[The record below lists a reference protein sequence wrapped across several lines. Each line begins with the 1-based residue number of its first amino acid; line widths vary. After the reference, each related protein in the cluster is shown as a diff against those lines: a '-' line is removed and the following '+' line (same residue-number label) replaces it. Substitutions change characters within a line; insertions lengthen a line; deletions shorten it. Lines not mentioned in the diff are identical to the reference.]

1 MSVTRAMALVVAGAL
16 AVAGCGGSI
25 ASPSQPLT
33 AQQVTAALAKHI
45 PAAIP
50 GVVYTA
56 DTDPNHLLGRPGGYV
71 SKTAFIASRVS
82 KIDVEGMRSDAVE
95 RGGSVEVFPD
105 EQGAQNRVKYIQAI
119 ASGFPAAVEYDY
131 LSGPVLVRVSR
142 MLTPAQAS
150 EYQNAL
156 KGIR

>member
-33 AQQVTAALAKHI
+33 AQQVIAALPKHI
-45 PAAIP
+45 PAVIP

-71 SKTAFIASRVS
+71 SRRPSLTAAFPKVTLRV
-82 KIDVEGMRSDAVE
+82 
-95 RGGSVEVFPD
+95 
-105 EQGAQNRVKYIQAI
+105 
-119 ASGFPAAVEYDY
+119 
-131 LSGPVLVRVSR
+131 
-142 MLTPAQAS
+142 
-150 EYQNAL
+150 
-156 KGIR
+156 